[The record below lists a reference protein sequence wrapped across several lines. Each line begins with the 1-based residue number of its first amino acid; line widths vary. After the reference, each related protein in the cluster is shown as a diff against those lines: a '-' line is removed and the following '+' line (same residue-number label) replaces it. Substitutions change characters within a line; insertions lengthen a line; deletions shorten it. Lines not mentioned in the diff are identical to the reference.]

1 MHYRCNRCLNLCNH
15 FLRKKE
21 ANMARDPGIGNKI
34 MATVTGLKGTCNA
47 GHFVG
52 EKFELSCHNPGGLCG
67 FFYHDLFPTLSV
79 MQFGGKYPWGD
90 PNAIEM
96 ECPDRYNLLTLRLE
110 GVNR

>member
-1 MHYRCNRCLNLCNH
+1 
-15 FLRKKE
+15 
-21 ANMARDPGIGNKI
+21 MAKDPGIGKKI
-34 MATVTGLKGTCNA
+34 TATVTGLKGTCNA

-79 MQFGGKYPWGD
+79 MQFGGQYPWGD
-90 PNAIEM
+90 PNVIEL

-110 GVNR
+110 RVNR